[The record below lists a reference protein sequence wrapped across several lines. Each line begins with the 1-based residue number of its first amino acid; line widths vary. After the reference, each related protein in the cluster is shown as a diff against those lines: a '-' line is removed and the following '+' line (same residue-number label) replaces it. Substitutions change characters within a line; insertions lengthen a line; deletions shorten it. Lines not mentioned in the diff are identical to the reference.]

1 MKRVVNKLENSKVE
15 VICDV
20 ETAQWKEA
28 QEKAF
33 KKLAKNLELKGF
45 RKGSVPEAMARKH
58 IDTGSIFNE
67 AINSMLQPAF
77 DEVLKEE
84 KLQPFARPSVDVTKV
99 SDSELQLKFII
110 VLAPE
115 VKLGNYKGLGI
126 KKEAVKVSEAEVKEA
141 IDKLVAQQASLVVK
155 DGAAEK
161 GDTVVIDFV
170 GSVDG
175 KEFEGGK
182 ADNYSLELGSNSFVP
197 GFEDQ
202 LVGHKAGENVD
213 VNVTFPEQYVPELA
227 GKKALFK
234 CVVHEV
240 KGKVT
245 PKLDEELIKEL
256 NIPEVKDEAGL
267 KAYEEK
273 QLKASKEAKA
283 QNEALNKV
291 IDAIVK
297 DAKIEIAEEIIA
309 EYLSKLLG
317 IHLYNKELVNLIAEE
332 GNFSLDFVRKHNE
345 RLYTNGAEAFFKES
359 YSFAE
364 NGFDSYRQLYA
375 AQKRVIMRLA
385 ENEDCIIVGHCSN
398 LILQNME
405 GALHIFIGTDMPN
418 RVTYLSNKYNIPP
431 KKAIEKIKKQDED
444 TANYYKLFTGMHW
457 KDPDTYHICIDS
469 AMFGDEGTADMIEY
483 YIKKDYNSL
492 SAVGIKDLMNHY
504 TK

>member
-20 ETAQWKEA
+20 ETALWKEA

-99 SDSELQLKFII
+99 SDSELQLKFIVI
-110 VLAPE
+110 LAPE
-115 VKLGNYKGLGI
+115 VKLGNYKGLAI
-126 KKEAVKVSEAEVKEA
+126 KKDAVKVTEAEVKEA

-155 DGAAEK
+155 DGASEK

-175 KEFEGGK
+175 KEFDGGK
-182 ADNYSLELGSNSFVP
+182 AENYSLELGSNSFVP

-202 LVGHKAGENVD
+202 LIGHKAGDNVD

-240 KGKVT
+240 KGKVVPT
-245 PKLDEELIKEL
+245 LDAELIKEL
-256 NIPEVKDEAGL
+256 NIPDVKDEAGL

-283 QNEALNKV
+283 QNDALNKV
-291 IDAIVK
+291 LDAIVK
-297 DAKIEIAEEIIA
+297 EAKVSIADEIIA
-309 EYLSKLLG
+309 DEVAGMK
-317 IHLYNKELVNLIAEE
+317 K
-332 GNFSLDFVRKHNE
+332 
-345 RLYTNGAEAFFKES
+345 
-359 YSFAE
+359 
-364 NGFDSYRQLYA
+364 
-375 AQKRVIMRLA
+375 
-385 ENEDCIIVGHCSN
+385 
-398 LILQNME
+398 NME
-405 GALHIFIGTDMPN
+405 DQIQQRGLTIEQYYQITGQKPEDVEKNMKVEAE
-418 RVTYLSNKYNIPP
+418 KNIRTILCMEEIA
-431 KKAIEKIKKQDED
+431 KAEKLNVSDADVEKEMQSI
-444 TANYYKLFTGMHW
+444 A
-457 KDPDTYHICIDS
+457 DTYKMPVEKVKEIL
-469 AMFGDEGTADMIEY
+469 GQDMNRFKAELRQRKIQDFLVKEN
-483 YIKKDYNSL
+483 I
-492 SAVGIKDLMNHY
+492 A
-504 TK
+504 